1 MYSIDQQRMK
11 NKNPKTKDVCNS
23 SNMLQGVLK
32 LTQIVK
38 CTVICYHT
46 KLWDESQ
53 LIKGKN

>member
-1 MYSIDQQRMK
+1 MK